1 MKGLK
6 SLRPISRT
14 RDVVLEGTIETTN
27 SQIAKFVER
36 MIEDLEEDP
45 GHLLSRLGRSHLSR
59 QRVRPARYCHRH
71 RGALDAFPHPR
82 VDEHGAWRL
91 VAALGALDGDS
102 TALPPVPP
110 ANDRRHPAPTRAD
123 GIRQEGNAPIG
134 AQPPQNGARDPL
146 RSAALPLLLHPPP
159 P

>member
-45 GHLLSRLGRSHLSR
+45 VRCSHLI
-59 QRVRPARYCHRH
+59 
-71 RGALDAFPHPR
+71 GDAMPLPHPHCPAQR
-82 VDEHGAWRL
+82 H
-91 VAALGALDGDS
+91 
-102 TALPPVPP
+102 PP
-110 ANDRRHPAPTRAD
+110 AEKAH
-123 GIRQEGNAPIG
+123 
-134 AQPPQNGARDPL
+134 
-146 RSAALPLLLHPPP
+146 
-159 P
+159 